1 MNAKTT
7 LQVGY
12 FFVPYQAVSKVKET
26 PRVSILGAEIKAE
39 KLNVEKNEKGQ
50 IWKKMVLFLF
60 NCNFNVV
67 HH

>member
-50 IWKKMVLFLF
+50 I
-60 NCNFNVV
+60 
-67 HH
+67 